1 MRDQNDQRRVQMRT
15 LGATIYSGGLKFYQS
30 VQVHI
35 PFQVG
40 DLCSPK
46 QRECVERG
54 SNIGMKGTC
63 GKSCEGIYADVDT
76 VDETIVNSNFD
87 TMITKYKE
95 YKRTYVKNMGF
106 NSSVYKTDFG
116 GLISAIIVKHR
127 KNCECCPGYYM
138 MVNHYSSMSQY
149 Q

>member
-1 MRDQNDQRRVQMRT
+1 
-15 LGATIYSGGLKFYQS
+15 
-30 VQVHI
+30 
-35 PFQVG
+35 
-40 DLCSPK
+40 
-46 QRECVERG
+46 
-54 SNIGMKGTC
+54 MKGTC

-76 VDETIVNSNFD
+76 VDEKIVNSNFD

-95 YKRTYVKNMGF
+95 YKRTYVKNIGF

-127 KNCECCPGYYM
+127 KNCECCPGYYLI
-138 MVNHYSSMSQY
+138 VNHYSSMSQY

>member
-1 MRDQNDQRRVQMRT
+1 MRNQNDQRRVQMRT

-30 VQVHI
+30 VQVHL

-46 QRECVERG
+46 QRECVEQG

-76 VDETIVNSNFD
+76 VDEKIVNSNFD

-95 YKRTYVKNMGF
+95 YKRTYVKNIGF

-127 KNCECCPGYYM
+127 KIANA
-138 MVNHYSSMSQY
+138 VQVTI
-149 Q
+149 